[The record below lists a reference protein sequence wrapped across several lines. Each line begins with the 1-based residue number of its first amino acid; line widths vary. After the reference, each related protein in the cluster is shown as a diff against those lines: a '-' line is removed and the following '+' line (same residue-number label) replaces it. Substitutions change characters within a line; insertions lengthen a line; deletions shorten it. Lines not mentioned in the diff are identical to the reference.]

1 MSLTIILLAILLN
14 LCIFNIIILD
24 LIESFNQLNVHTN
37 YIISLI
43 HYKNNNSLIHQKLDC
58 KLDCKKEIHKI
69 TYFYDNISQFK
80 DVYIMLPM
88 KIQKITNKKCLILYI
103 NKPIINNKYN
113 TTNMIK
119 DKRMFT
125 FKHNNNCKWYIN
137 DMSSSLC
144 LKPN

>member
-24 LIESFNQLNVHTN
+24 LIESFNQLHAQTN

-43 HYKNNNSLIHQKLDC
+43 HYKKNNSLIHQKLDC
-58 KLDCKKEIHKI
+58 KLDCEKEIHKI

-88 KIQKITNKKCLILYI
+88 KIQTITNKKCLILYI

-113 TTNMIK
+113 KTNMIK

-125 FKHNNNCKWYIN
+125 FEHNNNCEWYIN
-137 DMSSSLC
+137 DMSSSLWP
-144 LKPN
+144 KQN

>member
-24 LIESFNQLNVHTN
+24 LIEYVNQLNANTN

-43 HYKNNNSLIHQKLDC
+43 HYTNNNSFIHQNLDC
-58 KLDCKKEIHKI
+58 ETEINKI
-69 TYFYDNISQFK
+69 TYFYDNVSQFK

-88 KIQKITNKKCLILYI
+88 KIQKITNKECLILYI

-113 TTNMIK
+113 KTNMIK

-125 FKHNNNCKWYIN
+125 FEHNNHCEWYIT
-137 DMSSSLC
+137 DMSSTLWP
-144 LKPN
+144 KQN

>member
-24 LIESFNQLNVHTN
+24 LIESFNQLHAQTN

-43 HYKNNNSLIHQKLDC
+43 HYKKNNSLIHQKLDC
-58 KLDCKKEIHKI
+58 KLDCEKEIHKI

-80 DVYIMLPM
+80 DVYIMLPV
-88 KIQKITNKKCLILYI
+88 KIQTITNTKCLILYI

-113 TTNMIK
+113 KTNMIK

-125 FKHNNNCKWYIN
+125 FEHNNNCEWYIN
-137 DMSSSLC
+137 DMSSSLWP
-144 LKPN
+144 KQH